1 MIEKRNTNNEAN
13 ITDINQKKN
22 SCSVTRY
29 NYNYNYNLNN
39 KNIIRAKSN
48 INNNKNNFPR
58 KIRITNNKLNE
69 INSSI
74 NYKK

>member
-1 MIEKRNTNNEAN
+1 MKKRDTNNETN
-13 ITDINQKKN
+13 ITDINSKN
-22 SCSVTRY
+22 SCSINRY
-29 NYNYNYNLNN
+29 NYNYNYYYNLNN

-69 INSSI
+69 INSTI
-74 NYKK
+74 K